1 MITKDMTLAD
11 VVKAHPNTIGFLNGL
26 HLDYCCGGHE
36 AISIAI
42 REKGMD
48 VEKFLAELNEV
59 AARPTAAKDVHA
71 DSESFKD
78 LKVTEMLD
86 DLEATHHVTD
96 RRLMAETEDLLNK
109 ILIVHYPH
117 HGEMLTRLHHLYAG
131 LKAELEEHFAK
142 EVKPGDF
149 VVAGR
154 NFGTGSSREHA
165 VYCLKEIGVPV
176 VLAENYARIYYRNAI
191 NNGYPVLF
199 VDGMSEAIK
208 AGKIQDGDDLEVDL
222 STGRIRNVT
231 KGTEFHGDAVT
242 DLEKDIMAAG
252 GLIEY
257 LKAQAA
263 KK

>member
-71 DSESFKD
+71 DIESC
-78 LKVTEMLD
+78 MLD

-96 RRLMAETEDLLNK
+96 RRLMAETEELLNK

-131 LKAELEEHFAK
+131 LKADLEEHFAK
-142 EVKPGDF
+142 EEQLEDEHTGAGD
-149 VVAGR
+149 VI
-154 NFGTGSSREHA
+154 
-165 VYCLKEIGVPV
+165 KEIQQLTNNFTPPEDACPTFRHTYATMEA
-176 VLAENYARIYYRNAI
+176 LFDDIFIHLFKENSIACPEYAE
-191 NNGYPVLF
+191 
-199 VDGMSEAIK
+199 
-208 AGKIQDGDDLEVDL
+208 Q
-222 STGRIRNVT
+222 
-231 KGTEFHGDAVT
+231 
-242 DLEKDIMAAG
+242 
-252 GLIEY
+252 
-257 LKAQAA
+257 Q
-263 KK
+263 

>member
-71 DSESFKD
+71 DIESFKD

-142 EVKPGDF
+142 EEQLEDEHTGAGD
-149 VVAGR
+149 VI
-154 NFGTGSSREHA
+154 
-165 VYCLKEIGVPV
+165 KEIQQLTNNFTPPEDACPTFRHTYATMEA
-176 VLAENYARIYYRNAI
+176 LFDDIFIHIFKENSIAFPEYAE
-191 NNGYPVLF
+191 
-199 VDGMSEAIK
+199 
-208 AGKIQDGDDLEVDL
+208 Q
-222 STGRIRNVT
+222 
-231 KGTEFHGDAVT
+231 
-242 DLEKDIMAAG
+242 
-252 GLIEY
+252 
-257 LKAQAA
+257 Q
-263 KK
+263 